1 MRKITTEAGQIEKS
15 DVQIAGKKHD
25 KADSQQSGRILSSHR
40 KRTAQI
46 PGQQCD
52 IEKGG
57 RRKEAAFYMPEIR
70 EKKQEEHARKAAG
83 SKREQ
88 RTVLQTA
95 MAVLHCDKKQDCRKF
110 KGSLQKKNIGCEGKI
125 RDNKRN
131 SVFTGLLL
139 SKTGY
144 AMHDV
149 HLAARMPETFLNSV
163 CTEK

>member
-1 MRKITTEAGQIEKS
+1 
-15 DVQIAGKKHD
+15 
-25 KADSQQSGRILSSHR
+25 
-40 KRTAQI
+40 
-46 PGQQCD
+46 
-52 IEKGG
+52 
-57 RRKEAAFYMPEIR
+57 MPEIR

-95 MAVLHCDKKQDCRKF
+95 MAVLHCNKKQDCRKF
-110 KGSLQKKNIGCEGKI
+110 KGSLRKRTIGCEGKNQG
-125 RDNKRN
+125 NKRN

>member
-1 MRKITTEAGQIEKS
+1 MTRQIRS
-15 DVQIAGKKHD
+15 RVGVFC
-25 KADSQQSGRILSSHR
+25 RFTV

-70 EKKQEEHARKAAG
+70 EQKQEEHARKAAG
-83 SKREQ
+83 GKESKEPFCRRRWQ
-88 RTVLQTA
+88 YCTAIKNKIAVSSKGVFRKRTS
-95 MAVLHCDKKQDCRKF
+95 AVK
-110 KGSLQKKNIGCEGKI
+110 EKI

-131 SVFTGLLL
+131 SVFTCLLL

-144 AMHDV
+144 AMHDI

>member
-1 MRKITTEAGQIEKS
+1 MS
-15 DVQIAGKKHD
+15 F
-25 KADSQQSGRILSSHR
+25 HR

-70 EKKQEEHARKAAG
+70 EQKQEEHARKAAG
-83 SKREQ
+83 GKREQ

-110 KGSLQKKNIGCEGKI
+110 KGSLQKKNIGCEGK
-125 RDNKRN
+125 NP
-131 SVFTGLLL
+131 G
-139 SKTGY
+139 
-144 AMHDV
+144 
-149 HLAARMPETFLNSV
+149 
-163 CTEK
+163 

>member
-15 DVQIAGKKHD
+15 DIQIAGKKHD
-25 KADSQQSGRILSSHR
+25 KADSQQSGRILSFHR

-70 EKKQEEHARKAAG
+70 EQKQEEHARKATG
-83 SKREQ
+83 GKREQ

-95 MAVLHCDKKQDCRKF
+95 MAVLHCDKNKIAVSSKGVFRKRTSAV
-110 KGSLQKKNIGCEGKI
+110 KEKI

>member
-1 MRKITTEAGQIEKS
+1 MPEKPPAVKESKEPFCRRRWQYGTAIKNKIA
-15 DVQIAGKKHD
+15 V
-25 KADSQQSGRILSSHR
+25 SSKGVFR
-40 KRTAQI
+40 KRTSAV
-46 PGQQCD
+46 
-52 IEKGG
+52 
-57 RRKEAAFYMPEIR
+57 KE
-70 EKKQEEHARKAAG
+70 
-83 SKREQ
+83 
-88 RTVLQTA
+88 
-95 MAVLHCDKKQDCRKF
+95 
-110 KGSLQKKNIGCEGKI
+110 KI

>member
-15 DVQIAGKKHD
+15 DIQIAGKKHD
-25 KADSQQSGRILSSHR
+25 KADSQQSG
-40 KRTAQI
+40 RTAQI

-70 EKKQEEHARKAAG
+70 EQKQEEHARKAAG
-83 SKREQ
+83 GKREQ

-110 KGSLQKKNIGCEGKI
+110 KGSLQKKNIGCEGK
-125 RDNKRN
+125 NQ
-131 SVFTGLLL
+131 G
-139 SKTGY
+139 
-144 AMHDV
+144 
-149 HLAARMPETFLNSV
+149 
-163 CTEK
+163 

>member
-15 DVQIAGKKHD
+15 DIQIAGKKHD
-25 KADSQQSGRILSSHR
+25 KADSQQSGRILSFHR

-70 EKKQEEHARKAAG
+70 EQKQEEHARKAAG
-83 SKREQ
+83 GKREQ

-110 KGSLQKKNIGCEGKI
+110 KGSLQKKNIGCEGKNQ
-125 RDNKRN
+125 DNKRN

>member
-1 MRKITTEAGQIEKS
+1 
-15 DVQIAGKKHD
+15 
-25 KADSQQSGRILSSHR
+25 
-40 KRTAQI
+40 
-46 PGQQCD
+46 
-52 IEKGG
+52 
-57 RRKEAAFYMPEIR
+57 MPEIR
-70 EKKQEEHARKAAG
+70 EQKQEEHARKAAG
-83 SKREQ
+83 GKREQ

-110 KGSLQKKNIGCEGKI
+110 KGSLQKKNIRAVKEKI